1 MPAPEET
8 RYEIVLTNISIK
20 YRNEAYIA
28 DQIAPLVEVPQD
40 TGRYPVYGEEHFM
53 VHDFVKARGAEARQI
68 DWSFTWQTYTL
79 IRHSARYLMLDVD
92 REAQVPGIV
101 DEASVT
107 EMITDMLLLEYEN
120 EVASLL
126 TNPDNYNGN
135 VLGLMPANYAA
146 GPHQI
151 NWDDYDK
158 GDPLATIA
166 YVVGQ
171 IQKGSGRVP
180 NTIVIPFEIAQ
191 VIANHPQVLEQTKY
205 TNPELLTTSG
215 IPRVF
220 KGLKVLEAISN
231 KQVEGKKEA
240 VWGNN
245 VIIAWVDPRPGLR
258 KLSLAWTFTRRQAE
272 REGWVRTIRRYRDEA
287 KEGTF
292 LEGSM
297 TYSPRVVCAKAGFL
311 ISGVLA
317 S

>member
-1 MPAPEET
+1 
-8 RYEIVLTNISIK
+8 
-20 YRNEAYIA
+20 
-28 DQIAPLVEVPQD
+28 
-40 TGRYPVYGEEHFM
+40 
-53 VHDFVKARGAEARQI
+53 
-68 DWSFTWQTYTL
+68 
-79 IRHSARYLMLDVD
+79 MLDVD

-126 TNPDNYNGN
+126 TTAGNYATNFS
-135 VLGLMPANYAA
+135 LGLVATGAGVSAYQVHWNDYANS
-146 GPHQI
+146 
-151 NWDDYDK
+151 
-158 GDPLATIA
+158 DPFQTISHA
-166 YVVGQ
+166 VSR
-171 IQKGSGRVP
+171 IQGETGRVP

-191 VIANHPQVLEQTKY
+191 VLANHPKVLEQTKY

-220 KGLKVLEAISN
+220 KGLRVLEAISA

-245 VIIAWVDPRPGLR
+245 VVIAWVDPRPGLR

-297 TYSPRVVCAKAGFL
+297 TYSPRVVCNKAGFL
-311 ISGVLA
+311 ISGVL
-317 S
+317 SS

>member
-1 MPAPEET
+1 
-8 RYEIVLTNISIK
+8 
-20 YRNEAYIA
+20 
-28 DQIAPLVEVPQD
+28 
-40 TGRYPVYGEEHFM
+40 
-53 VHDFVKARGAEARQI
+53 
-68 DWSFTWQTYTL
+68 
-79 IRHSARYLMLDVD
+79 MLDVD

-135 VLGLMPANYAA
+135 VLGLTSAYAE
-146 GPHQI
+146 GPHQR
-151 NWDDYDK
+151 NWDDYA
-158 GDPLATIA
+158 GDPLLTIA
-166 YVVGQ
+166 HAVGQ
-171 IQKGSGRVP
+171 IQKGTGRVP

-191 VIANHPQVLEQTKY
+191 VLANHPKVLEQTKY

-215 IPRVF
+215 IPRIF
-220 KGLKVLEAISN
+220 KGLKVLEAISA
-231 KQVEGKKEA
+231 KTTEPGKKQA

-245 VIIAWVDPRPGLR
+245 VVIAWVDPRPGLR

-297 TYSPRVVCAKAGFL
+297 VYSPRVVCAKAGFL

>member
-1 MPAPEET
+1 
-8 RYEIVLTNISIK
+8 
-20 YRNEAYIA
+20 
-28 DQIAPLVEVPQD
+28 
-40 TGRYPVYGEEHFM
+40 
-53 VHDFVKARGAEARQI
+53 
-68 DWSFTWQTYTL
+68 
-79 IRHSARYLMLDVD
+79 MLDVD

-135 VLGLMPANYAA
+135 VLGLSSEYATA
-146 GPHQI
+146 PYQK
-151 NWDDYDK
+151 NWDDYT
-158 GDPLATIA
+158 GDPLQTIA
-166 YVVGQ
+166 YAVGQ
-171 IQKGSGRVP
+171 IQKATGRVP
-180 NTIVIPFEIAQ
+180 NTIVLPFEIAQ
-191 VIANHPQVLEQTKY
+191 VLANHPQVLEQTKY

-231 KQVEGKKEA
+231 KQVEGRKEA

-258 KLSLAWTFTRRQAE
+258 KLSLSWTFTRRQAE

-297 TYSPRVVCAKAGFL
+297 VYSPRVVCKKAGFL

>member
-1 MPAPEET
+1 
-8 RYEIVLTNISIK
+8 
-20 YRNEAYIA
+20 
-28 DQIAPLVEVPQD
+28 
-40 TGRYPVYGEEHFM
+40 
-53 VHDFVKARGAEARQI
+53 
-68 DWSFTWQTYTL
+68 
-79 IRHSARYLMLDVD
+79 
-92 REAQVPGIV
+92 
-101 DEASVT
+101 
-107 EMITDMLLLEYEN
+107 
-120 EVASLL
+120 VASLL
-126 TNPDNYNGN
+126 TNPDNYKGN
-135 VLGLMPANYAA
+135 SLGLTSQAYAA

-158 GDPLATIA
+158 GDPLQTIA
-166 YVVGQ
+166 HAVGE
-171 IQKGSGRVP
+171 IQKGTGRVP

-191 VIANHPQVLEQTKY
+191 VLANHPAVLEQTKY

-297 TYSPRVVCAKAGFL
+297 NYIPRVVCAKAGFL